1 MANQSVPTHVISGAV
16 ALKGNAFPDPLSQEN
31 FGGFAPNIGLISG
44 ATGGTIDANDGL
56 TWTISNNTS
65 GLGKNVILPDAG
77 TAMDNRIYTFY
88 VVKPSNAASQMNFQT
103 VTGGDIPGGAAT
115 STKTTAGEQGV
126 VYVIYRSGAVQGI
139 VTG

>member
-16 ALKGNAFPDPLSQEN
+16 ALKGNAFPEPLSQEN
-31 FGGFAPNIGLISG
+31 FGGFAPNIGFING

-56 TWTISNNTS
+56 TFAISNNTS
-65 GLGKNVILPDAG
+65 GAVQDVILPNAG

-88 VVKPSNAASQMNFQT
+88 VVKPTGGGSQMNFKT
-103 VTGGDIPGGAAT
+103 VTGGDITGGAAA
-115 STKTTAGEQGV
+115 STQTAAGGQAV
-126 VYVIYRSGAVQGI
+126 VYVIYASGAVQGI